1 MNSDSTYWTGSIG
14 WLLVAG
20 GVSLILIV
28 AWCGI
33 VFLLKI
39 TKRRLRFDSSKQ
51 TKEREKA
58 HDSQSEQQAWLRPL
72 IEQLENQSRRHN
84 IDIFKDGNFDT
95 YSFNKDDIAKVF
107 LIEGNYKKLCQFL
120 NRPVFKELE
129 QDLEHFIGEKNREA
143 KKKRERHSL
152 LLKELELEL
161 GALVGSGGT
170 NKEIIDA
177 IVESRKYTSLSPNF
191 KMWCENEIWYVS
203 FADQKLS
210 FSF

>member
-1 MNSDSTYWTGSIG
+1 MNSDSFYWMGSIG

-72 IEQLENQSRRHN
+72 IEQLENQYRRHN

-95 YSFNKDDIAKVF
+95 YSFN
-107 LIEGNYKKLCQFL
+107 
-120 NRPVFKELE
+120 
-129 QDLEHFIGEKNREA
+129 
-143 KKKRERHSL
+143 
-152 LLKELELEL
+152 
-161 GALVGSGGT
+161 
-170 NKEIIDA
+170 
-177 IVESRKYTSLSPNF
+177 
-191 KMWCENEIWYVS
+191 
-203 FADQKLS
+203 
-210 FSF
+210 